1 MLTRSITVKERR
13 WGGAAA
19 IRLALVGV
27 LIATAGQIA
36 LATPAGAKAPSQYY
50 VESTGHILGEPFLR
64 PWADNGGL
72 EWLGLP
78 VTEPVENSDGA
89 VQYFQFGYL
98 ADTAK
103 SQRQPRIARAMAGQ
117 ELLEERHD
125 PDRMVA
131 GRRIGGE
138 RTASAFIRDAGAD
151 RGSAFLLEKAIA
163 AIYDE
168 LGGDE
173 RFGSPLS
180 HAYVAYGVHQQWFEF
195 GRLQWSAD
203 EADVVVAAV
212 GFELARARG
221 IDVDPVD
228 RGNAAVFDAR
238 RFRTFRG
245 DGTIP
250 EARGA
255 FDPVRIMIPKI
266 GIDAAIEQIGITD
279 GVMDVP
285 ADAWNVGW
293 YPTFSRPGEWTNVVM
308 SGHKD
313 WWGVGPAVFWNLERL
328 APGDKIYLVGSDG
341 RGSTYVVVELFAVDA
356 NANAKK
362 IVGDIGVEALTLITC
377 GGDFNGVEYLSRV
390 IVQAERI

>member
-1 MLTRSITVKERR
+1 MLTGSIVVRGRR
-13 WGGAAA
+13 RGGAAA
-19 IRLALVGV
+19 LRLAVVAV
-27 LIATAGQIA
+27 LIAIVGQPA

-50 VESTGHILGEPFLR
+50 VEATGHILGEPFLR
-64 PWADNGGL
+64 PWTEHGGL

-78 VTEPVENSDGA
+78 VTEPVEEGHEVA
-89 VQYFQFGYL
+89 QYFQYGHL
-98 ADTAK
+98 IDTATSK
-103 SQRQPRIARAMAGQ
+103 RTVQIGRGMTGQ
-117 ELLEERHD
+117 ELLAARHD
-125 PDRMVA
+125 PDRLVA

-138 RTASAFIRDAGAD
+138 RLADAFLRADAD
-151 RGSAFLLEKAIA
+151 RHAAFALDGAIA
-163 AIYDE
+163 ASYDE
-168 LGGDE
+168 LGGEE
-173 RFGSPLS
+173 RFGAPLS
-180 HAYVAYGVHQQWFEF
+180 RAYVAYGVHQQWFEF
-195 GRLQWSAD
+195 GRLEWSAD
-203 EADVVVAAV
+203 GADVVVAAV

-221 IDVDPVD
+221 IAIDPVE
-228 RGNAAVFDAR
+228 RGKAAAFDPR

-250 EARGA
+250 EARGS

-313 WWGVGPAVFWNLERL
+313 WWGVGPAVFWSLEL
-328 APGDKIYLVGSDG
+328 LVPGDKIYLVGEDG
-341 RGSTYVVVELFAVDA
+341 RGATYVVSEVFAVDA
-356 NANAKK
+356 NANAKR
-362 IVGDIGVEALTLITC
+362 IIGDIGVEALTLITC
-377 GGDFNGVEYLSRV
+377 GGAFNGVEYLSRI